1 MAINKF
7 KNRSLEEFTAS
18 SPEQAEEREEV
29 KEEEIYAPV
38 FTGDNDFSFFNLLKQ
53 KNVYVIGLV
62 LGALA
67 ISGGVYFLS
76 QAAIF
81 QSDPQKRAQAE
92 IESVVAKVS
101 KIMVLPEGEIPTVA
115 TVSDPEKLK
124 DQPFFAK
131 AKVGFKALVYP
142 NARKAILYDPVEN
155 KIVEVAPVNIGK

>member
-7 KNRSLEEFTAS
+7 KNRILEESMA
-18 SPEQAEEREEV
+18 PGPNEAGEIEEV
-29 KEEEIYAPV
+29 KEEEIYEPI
-38 FTGDNDFSFFNLLKQ
+38 FTGDNDFSFLNFLKQ

-81 QSDPQKRAQAE
+81 QSDPQKAAKAE

-101 KIMVLPEGEIPTVA
+101 KIMVLPEGETPTVA

-131 AKVGFKALVYP
+131 AKVGFKALIYS